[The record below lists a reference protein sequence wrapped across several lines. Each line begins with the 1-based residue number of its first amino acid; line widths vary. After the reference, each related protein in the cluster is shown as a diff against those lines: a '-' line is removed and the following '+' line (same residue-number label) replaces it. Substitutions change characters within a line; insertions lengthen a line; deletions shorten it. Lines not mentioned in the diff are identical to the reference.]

1 MKSGNKRFA
10 QKVIAVVVIVTML
23 YGAGVAPVVMMFV
36 SGVVLVVFLVSRRS
50 QNREAERI
58 FDFYL
63 AAEGIL
69 RDEESKWY
77 GFEVAEVIEEGMEVI
92 DGMTDPPPLHLFTIA
107 ALHHLTG
114 NYGACANLLTQL
126 VEDEYSDER
135 YHSTP
140 SPRLRRYVSLLR
152 KIESEPSLAPQTLG
166 AVRSLERMRR
176 RQASSLLTSSRK
188 ALSIERLSD
197 HAVEDV
203 DGVAERILDCV
214 VNARTT
220 DHNVVRQ
227 PIGEVLRDI
236 YQDVET
242 PTN

>member
-10 QKVIAVVVIVTML
+10 QKAIAVVVIVTML

-63 AAEGIL
+63 TAEGIL
-69 RDEESKWY
+69 RDEERKWY
-77 GFEVAEVIEEGMEVI
+77 GFEVTEVIEEGMEVI
-92 DGMTDPPPLHLFTIA
+92 QGMPDPPPLHLFTLA

-114 NYGACANLLTQL
+114 NHGACANLLTSL

-152 KIESEPSLAPQTLG
+152 RIEAEPSLAPQTLG
-166 AVRSLERMRR
+166 AIRSLERMRR
-176 RQASSLLTSSRK
+176 KQASSLLASSRK

-197 HAVEDV
+197 NAAQDV
-203 DGVAERILDCV
+203 DGVTERILDCV
-214 VNARTT
+214 VSARTS

-236 YQDVET
+236 YPDVES
-242 PTN
+242 PSN